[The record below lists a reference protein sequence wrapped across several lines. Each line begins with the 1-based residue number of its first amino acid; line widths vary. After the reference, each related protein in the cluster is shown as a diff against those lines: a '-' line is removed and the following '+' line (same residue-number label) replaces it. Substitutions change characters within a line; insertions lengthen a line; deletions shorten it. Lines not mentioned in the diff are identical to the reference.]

1 MFGNTK
7 RKQNPSS
14 DGRESVKLFGCQ
26 NSQYTKVNV
35 CSFHYLKN
43 GLSLSQFFPPFLSI
57 VGALAKDCRQ
67 FSGPCRLSF
76 LPLRRSHYSTPYLKK
91 WTRPLIAGVVPS
103 ALRSSYQF
111 IHESGNDKT
120 CSKVSCLNKRH
131 DGTTRSSN
139 TELRGLRS
147 NSSTKT
153 TPQWV
158 HTVPVIINNYSPKWR
173 WTVR

>member
-1 MFGNTK
+1 MFGNIK

-26 NSQYTKVNV
+26 NRQYTKLNV

-67 FSGPCRLSF
+67 FSGPCLLSL
-76 LPLRRSHYSTPYLKK
+76 LPLGRSHYSTPYFKK
-91 WTRPLIAGVVPS
+91 WIRPLTAGVVPS
-103 ALRSSYQF
+103 TSGCNKLAYYALLGITPQLPMQF

-139 TELRGLRS
+139 TDLRF
-147 NSSTKT
+147 K
-153 TPQWV
+153 V
-158 HTVPVIINNYSPKWR
+158 
-173 WTVR
+173 